1 MRLPK
6 QLVSTI
12 DKIAK
17 DTATSRAE
25 VVRQLLT
32 EALEARNTKP

>member
-6 QLVSTI
+6 QLVATI

-17 DTATSRAE
+17 EQGTSRAE
-25 VVRQLLT
+25 IFRQLVT
-32 EALEARNTKP
+32 EALEARKKS